1 VLALYLAQAVNSGL
15 ALGAVYGLMA
25 LGFSLVYNSSRL
37 INFAQGEL
45 LLLGGLVLYSLSQAL
60 ELGPFTA
67 LAAMGVFG
75 FALGH
80 ALYATTLGVMVS
92 AKPLR
97 QLMLTVAASLIWQ
110 GAAILIWGKN
120 PLKLEQFVALPAF
133 KMGPVFLGPNTVTA
147 LALAVASVATLSAFL
162 TLTRMGRAIR
172 AVSMNAL
179 AARLQGVNPV
189 RAQAIS
195 FALSG
200 VLAGLAAMAIG
211 PQTMLRYD
219 MGFGLGL
226 KGFVAATLGGYS
238 SLGKVFGGGVLLGL
252 IEACLTLA
260 FSADL
265 KETLTYGLLVAL
277 LVLGPDPNKRHGK
290 V

>member
-1 VLALYLAQAVNSGL
+1 VLVLYLAQAVNSGL

-25 LGFSLVYNSSRL
+25 LGFCLIYNSSRL

-45 LLLGGLVLYSLSQAL
+45 LLLGGLVLFSLSQTL
-60 ELGPFTA
+60 QLGPLSA
-67 LAAMGVFG
+67 LLATGVFG
-75 FALGH
+75 FLLGH
-80 ALYATTLGVMVS
+80 LLYSTTLGVMIL
-92 AKPLR
+92 AQPLR

-110 GAAILIWGKN
+110 GAAVLIWGKN
-120 PLKLEQFVALPAF
+120 PLKLEQFVSMPALR
-133 KMGPVFLGPNTVTA
+133 MGPLFLGPNTVTSLV
-147 LALAVASVATLSAFL
+147 LALASVAVLSAFL
-162 TLTRMGRAIR
+162 GFTRMGRAIR

-179 AARLQGVNPV
+179 AAQLQGVNPV
-189 RAQAIS
+189 RAQALS

-200 VLAGLAAMAIG
+200 ILSALAAMAIG

-226 KGFVAATLGGYS
+226 KGFVAATLGGYT
-238 SLGKVFGGGVLLGL
+238 SLGKVFCGGLLLGL

-265 KETLTYGLLVAL
+265 KETLTYSLLVAL
-277 LVLGPDPNKRHGK
+277 LVLAPTPQSRQQK

>member
-1 VLALYLAQAVNSGL
+1 MFALYLAQAVNSGL

-60 ELGPFTA
+60 ELGPVTA
-67 LAAMGVFG
+67 LLATGVFG

-80 ALYATTLGVMVS
+80 VLYASTLGVMLG
-92 AKPLR
+92 AQPLR
-97 QLMLTVAASLIWQ
+97 QLMLTVAASLVWQ
-110 GAAILIWGKN
+110 GAAILVWGKN
-120 PLKLEQFVALPAF
+120 PLKLEQFVVFPPFRA
-133 KMGPVFLGPNTVTA
+133 GPFFLGANTVTA
-147 LALAVASVATLSAFL
+147 LVLSVASVGVLSAFL
-162 TLTRMGRAIR
+162 TLTRTGRAIR

-189 RAQAIS
+189 RVQALS

-200 VLAGLAAMAIG
+200 MLAALAAMAIG

-238 SLGKVFGGGVLLGL
+238 SLSRVFAGGLFLGVV
-252 IEACLTLA
+252 EACLTLA

-265 KETLTYGLLVAL
+265 KETLTYTILVAL
-277 LVLGPDPNKRHGK
+277 MMLAPLPQNLKQK

>member
-1 VLALYLAQAVNSGL
+1 MLALYLAQAVNSGL

-45 LLLGGLVLYSLSQAL
+45 LLLGGLVLYSLSQAAH
-60 ELGPFTA
+60 LGPVSA
-67 LAAMGVFG
+67 LIATGLFG

-80 ALYATTLGVMVS
+80 VLYATTLGVS
-92 AKPLR
+92 LRADPLN
-97 QLMLTVAASLIWQ
+97 QLMLTVAASLVWQ

-120 PLKLEQFVALPAF
+120 PLKLDQFLPLPALR
-133 KMGPVFLGPNTVTA
+133 LGPLFFSQNTVTA
-147 LALAVASVATLSAFL
+147 LAVSVSSVVGLSLFL
-162 TLTRMGRAIR
+162 GRTRTGRAVR

-179 AARLQGVNPV
+179 AASLQGVNPV
-189 RAQAIS
+189 RCQALT

-200 VLAGLAAMAIG
+200 VLAALAAMAIG

-226 KGFVAATLGGYS
+226 KGFVAATLGGYA
-238 SLGKVFGGGVLLGL
+238 SLPKAFAGGLALGL
-252 IEACLTLA
+252 LEAVLTLA

-265 KETLTYGLLVAL
+265 KETLTYGLLIAV
-277 LVLGPDPNKRHGK
+277 LVLVPAPQAKLEK